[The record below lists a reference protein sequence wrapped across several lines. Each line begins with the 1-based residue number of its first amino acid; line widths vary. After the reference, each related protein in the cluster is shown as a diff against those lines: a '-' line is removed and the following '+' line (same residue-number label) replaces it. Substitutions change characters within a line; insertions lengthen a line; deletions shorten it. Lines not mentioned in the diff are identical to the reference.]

1 MVPTTSQGCQ
11 VSFYRLVLFCW
22 LSRKVSLTFFNP
34 TQANSF
40 FRILISCIKFLAK
53 CMCPQCLSLKSKIT
67 KVGSETDMCNWVTL
81 EHVDNEAWC
90 YDIEMVRE
98 MLFEKGVN
106 ISSSKI
112 DQILG
117 PTSAVPTRICLLF
130 YHTRLNHLMYLKN
143 TFSEFANCLGK
154 FKFNFYQLLIPDLLH
169 EFELSVWKAVFTHLI
184 HILYAFGNDTIHYLN
199 SRFFPFL
206 FIICNSF

>member
-1 MVPTTSQGCQ
+1 M
-11 VSFYRLVLFCW
+11 
-22 LSRKVSLTFFNP
+22 
-34 TQANSF
+34 
-40 FRILISCIKFLAK
+40 
-53 CMCPQCLSLKSKIT
+53 
-67 KVGSETDMCNWVTL
+67 TL
-81 EHVDNEAWC
+81 EHVDNEAQH
-90 YDIEMVRE
+90 YDIEVVRE

-117 PTSAVPTRICLLF
+117 PTSAVPTCICLLF
-130 YHTRLNHLMYLKN
+130 YHTRHNHLIYLKN

-154 FKFNFYQLLIPDLLH
+154 FKFNFYQLLVPDLLH

-184 HILYAFGNDTIHYLN
+184 RILYAYGNDTIHYLN